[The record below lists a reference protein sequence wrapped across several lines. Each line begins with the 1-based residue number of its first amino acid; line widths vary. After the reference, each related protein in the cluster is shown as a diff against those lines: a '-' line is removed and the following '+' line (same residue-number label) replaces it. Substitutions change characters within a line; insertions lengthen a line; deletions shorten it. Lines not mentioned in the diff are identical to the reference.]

1 MDKTILISNYD
12 LQELLCYYRNF
23 LVTNKISSLKSIDF
37 IFGILDLYQIENDY
51 LRKVTFDDN
60 LKCKGVYIPEYQ
72 QIILNTSLI
81 EAAYKLNFINFN
93 QLIIDYFCLLL
104 HEINHILQ
112 IRYRNSMND
121 AVTEILNIS
130 EYLKRI
136 SIRDKNKLHEFFPDE
151 IDSNIRSS
159 KIVYET
165 FKDEESEKN
174 LIYFLTSSL
183 FYENTIVNSQIN
195 FLYQQLLNS
204 TFDNNYSINSIY
216 YGLNKSVEVIKAI
229 LDSYQTQKLCVDIEG
244 ERRLKNAI
252 RIYHTK

>member
-1 MDKTILISNYD
+1 MVY
-12 LQELLCYYRNF
+12 
-23 LVTNKISSLKSIDF
+23 NKISGFS
-37 IFGILDLYQIENDY
+37 
-51 LRKVTFDDN
+51 
-60 LKCKGVYIPEYQ
+60 
-72 QIILNTSLI
+72 
-81 EAAYKLNFINFN
+81 
-93 QLIIDYFCLLL
+93 
-104 HEINHILQ
+104 
-112 IRYRNSMND
+112 
-121 AVTEILNIS
+121 
-130 EYLKRI
+130 
-136 SIRDKNKLHEFFPDE
+136 DE

-165 FKDEESEKN
+165 FKDGESEKN
-174 LIYFLTSSL
+174 LVYFLTSSL

-216 YGLNKSVEVIKAI
+216 YGLNKSVEVIKSI